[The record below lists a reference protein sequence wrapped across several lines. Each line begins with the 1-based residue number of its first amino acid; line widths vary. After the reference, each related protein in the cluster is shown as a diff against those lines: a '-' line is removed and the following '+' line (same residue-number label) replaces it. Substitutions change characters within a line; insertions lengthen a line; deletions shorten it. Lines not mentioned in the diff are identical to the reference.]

1 MPLDGND
8 GFDTRAEQMLH
19 RDLTGTGYAIRDHTT
34 CHTDGDHCI
43 FRCLIY
49 NKVDEIE
56 AIWIYVESQVD
67 GRFSTYFLF

>member
-1 MPLDGND
+1 
-8 GFDTRAEQMLH
+8 
-19 RDLTGTGYAIRDHTT
+19 
-34 CHTDGDHCI
+34 
-43 FRCLIY
+43 LIY